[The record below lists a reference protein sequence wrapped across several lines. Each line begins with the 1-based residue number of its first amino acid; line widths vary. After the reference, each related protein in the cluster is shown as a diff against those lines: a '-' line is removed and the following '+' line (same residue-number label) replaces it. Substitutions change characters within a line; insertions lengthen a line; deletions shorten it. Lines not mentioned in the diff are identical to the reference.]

1 MTYLPPDR
9 RVTRR
14 GPNGPVTL
22 TALDWAI
29 LADAYKAVGLEETDC
44 VVTQG
49 SWHKGTQ
56 SGTTHNGA
64 GAGDQR
70 VWNIPAPK
78 VEPLVV
84 ELRKRGLCA
93 WKRDKAHGGFDP
105 HIHWVNR
112 YEFDALASGA
122 QWQVRDYDRGGNGL
136 QGAAA
141 GKDYHPRPVQHP
153 FAYRKPAPY
162 PGKPIG
168 WPSPRTTSTG
178 PAIETLEKCFG
189 LPVTG
194 RFSNALSR
202 KITGWQLTHPGPTL
216 KDRVGPGA
224 AGPSL
229 YAGIVAKKFGA

>member
-1 MTYLPPDR
+1 MAYVPPDR
-9 RVTRR
+9 RVTRP

-22 TALDWAI
+22 TARVWALI
-29 LADAYKAVGLEETDC
+29 ADAEKAVGLKPGTI

-49 SWHKGTQ
+49 SWHHGSQ
-56 SGTTHNGA
+56 SGSTHDGGGA
-64 GAGDQR
+64 FDLR
-70 VWNIPAPK
+70 VWNLPVPT
-78 VEPLVV
+78 VEPLVL
-84 ELRKRGLCA
+84 ELRKRNVCD

-105 HIHWVNR
+105 HIH
-112 YEFDALASGA
+112 GI
-122 QWQVRDYDRGGNGL
+122 VRDEAGLSRGARNQVAAYDRGLNGL
-136 QGAAA
+136 DDG
-141 GKDYHPRPVQHP
+141 GKDYHPRPVQRP

-168 WPSPRTTSTG
+168 WPGPRTTSAG
-178 PAIETLEKCFG
+178 AAIETLEECFG
-189 LPVTG
+189 LPITG

-229 YAGIVAKKFGA
+229 YAGIVLKKFPGA